1 MAFIFGLL
9 LYPLLFFNLLFI
21 HSPFLVLLIPNKT
34 SGNSSHHGTP
44 SAMTGNCE
52 LDQTCVGAIYRSDIT
67 NTMQVKLVMNYADR
81 VSWQAFE
88 GWKGGWKS
96 AFSRVHTAQKKLR
109 CCVWATG
116 EACAKHQWWFNLTHY
131 SPNDTA
137 LLYIYYHGI

>member
-21 HSPFLVLLIPNKT
+21 HSPFLVLPSPNKT

-52 LDQTCVGAIYRSDIT
+52 SDQTCVGAIYRSDIT

-81 VSWQAFE
+81 VS
-88 GWKGGWKS
+88 
-96 AFSRVHTAQKKLR
+96 
-109 CCVWATG
+109 
-116 EACAKHQWWFNLTHY
+116 
-131 SPNDTA
+131 
-137 LLYIYYHGI
+137 